1 MVGLFDSAICSSS
14 SNVIVWLVGV
24 NGFSEESVSG
34 TFGPPAGGT
43 GGGILPSKTSWYD
56 VKVNFSL
63 DSACVVSAKLLTST
77 SEVDSAIC
85 AACDWLSLMPT
96 ICLSSFIEPA

>member
-1 MVGLFDSAICSSS
+1 MGLFDSAICSSS

-63 DSACVVSAKLLTST
+63 DSACVVSAKLLTS
-77 SEVDSAIC
+77 EVEVNNFAETTHAES
-85 AACDWLSLMPT
+85 
-96 ICLSSFIEPA
+96 IEKFTLTASHEVFAF